1 MQDTVSDEIDLIELI
16 ETLWDAKWFITA
28 ITACFTVL
36 SVAVALLLPVGF
48 EGKLRITALTKQQMA
63 AYKTLNN
70 TPGISTPIYAGGVL
84 IGQTG
89 VVLSEEMFVAFE
101 SKMRQGRIFGAAH
114 QELDPAIKTFDGTAQ
129 ELTQTLAKIGQTH
142 TFTPDKGAENAGTL
156 TFRTDN
162 RELTLTIIE
171 RALSSATDE
180 IRTDNLEA
188 IADLSR
194 SIETSLTFELDE
206 VTTQINNA
214 LANYE
219 IETIARRAL
228 LKEQAAI
235 ARQLGNANGAAIASG
250 GNGINV
256 AVEQEQ
262 PLYIRGYKAL
272 EKEIALIDAR
282 GKGTAAYPYIE
293 NYISLASRKRA
304 LESDKRLQRID
315 TGLAQ
320 TPLADAERF
329 AAANYDLET
338 VVFEATGSKRLI
350 VIVATLM
357 GGLIAVIFVLI
368 RSAMLA
374 RQEQNAA

>member
-1 MQDTVSDEIDLIELI
+1 MQDTANDEIDLIEFI
-16 ETLWDAKWFITA
+16 ETLWDAKWLITT
-28 ITACFTVL
+28 ITACFSVI
-36 SVAVALLLPVGF
+36 SVAVALLLPTSF

-63 AYKTLNN
+63 TYQTLNN
-70 TPGISTPIYAGGVL
+70 TPGISAPIYAGSVL

-89 VVLSEEMFVAFE
+89 VVLSEEMFAAFE

-114 QELDPAIKTFDGTAQ
+114 QNLDPAIKTFDGTAE
-129 ELTQTLAKIGQTH
+129 ELVQTLAKIGQAY
-142 TFTPDKGAENAGTL
+142 TFALDKGAEDAGTL
-156 TFRTDN
+156 TFKTDN
-162 RELTLTIIE
+162 RELALAIIE
-171 RALSSATDE
+171 MALSSATDE
-180 IRTDNLEA
+180 IRTDNLAA

-194 SIETSLTFELDE
+194 SIETSLAFELDE
-206 VTTQINNA
+206 VTTQIDNA

-250 GNGINV
+250 SSGINV
-256 AVEQEQ
+256 AVEQKQ

-282 GKGTAAYPYIE
+282 GKGADAYPYVG
-293 NYISLASRKRA
+293 NYASLSARKRA
-304 LESDKRLQRID
+304 LESDKRLQRIE

-320 TPLADAERF
+320 TPLADTERF
-329 AAANYDLET
+329 EAANYDLET
-338 VVFEATGSKRLI
+338 VVFDATSPKLLI
-350 VIVATLM
+350 VILATLM

-368 RSAMLA
+368 RSALVA
-374 RQEQNAA
+374 RQASGVN

>member
-1 MQDTVSDEIDLIELI
+1 MSDVQVLYVDDEEHLRIAASQTFDLAGISAQCVENAAAAIAVLEAGFAGVVVTDLRMPGMDGIGLLRKALEIDA
-16 ETLWDAKWFITA
+16 D
-28 ITACFTVL
+28 
-36 SVAVALLLPVGF
+36 LPVI
-48 EGKLRITALTKQQMA
+48 LLTGYGDVELAVGCIKDG
-63 AYKTLNN
+63 AYDFLEKPCEPARL
-70 TPGISTPIYAGGVL
+70 
-84 IGQTG
+84 
-89 VVLSEEMFVAFE
+89 VACV
-101 SKMRQGRIFGAAH
+101 
-114 QELDPAIKTFDGTAQ
+114 
-129 ELTQTLAKIGQTH
+129 
-142 TFTPDKGAENAGTL
+142 
-156 TFRTDN
+156 
-162 RELTLTIIE
+162 E
-171 RALSSATDE
+171 RALEKRHLSSENKALKDQLGSTNLIE
-180 IRTDNLEA
+180 ARLLGRSAAMRAVRDNLAA

-194 SIETSLTFELDE
+194 SIETSLAFELDE
-206 VTTQINNA
+206 VTTQIDNA

-219 IETIARRAL
+219 IKTIARRAL

-250 GNGINV
+250 SSGINV
-256 AVEQEQ
+256 AVEQKQ

-293 NYISLASRKRA
+293 NYVALASRKRA
-304 LESDKRLQRID
+304 LESDKRLQRIE

-320 TPLADAERF
+320 TPLADSERF

-338 VVFEATGSKRLI
+338 VVFEGTGSKRLV
-350 VIVATLM
+350 VILATLM